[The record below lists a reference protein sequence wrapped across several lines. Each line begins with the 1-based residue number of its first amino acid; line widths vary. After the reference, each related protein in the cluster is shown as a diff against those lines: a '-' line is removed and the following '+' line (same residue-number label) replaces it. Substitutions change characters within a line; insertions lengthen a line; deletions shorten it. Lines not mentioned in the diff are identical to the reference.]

1 MADIRTKQRYRI
13 GQQFKA
19 KREEQ
24 GWTTAQV
31 AVMADVKERT
41 IEKIENGVFNIPI
54 DVLAKVADVLG
65 CDLVIKERKEI

>member
-31 AVMADVKERT
+31 AVMADVKPHT
-41 IEKIENGVFNIPI
+41 IEKIEMGVFNIPL
-54 DVLAKVADVLG
+54 DVLAKVADVYG
-65 CDLVIKERKEI
+65 CKIEVI

>member
-31 AVMADVKERT
+31 AVMADVKDMSPPQRRS
-41 IEKIENGVFNIPI
+41 I
-54 DVLAKVADVLG
+54 L
-65 CDLVIKERKEI
+65 

>member
-1 MADIRTKQRYRI
+1 MAEEIRTAHRVRI

-24 GWTTAQV
+24 GWSTEQV
-31 AVMADVKERT
+31 AVMADVKVRT
-41 IEKIENGVFNIPI
+41 IEKIEDGVFNIPI

-65 CDLVIKERKEI
+65 CDLVIKERE

>member
-41 IEKIENGVFNIPI
+41 VEKIEDGVFNIPI
-54 DVLAKVADVLG
+54 DVLAKVAEGLG
-65 CDLVIKERKEI
+65 CDLVIKEREEI